1 MMFKVFREDL
11 IPIIRFW
18 LIQNRM
24 WERNSGQY
32 NLMLLKING
41 RFFLI
46 VWISVKNLLDRK
58 SRQRLPTL
66 LGQKTPIYWLL
77 LV

>member
-1 MMFKVFREDL
+1 MMFKVFREEL